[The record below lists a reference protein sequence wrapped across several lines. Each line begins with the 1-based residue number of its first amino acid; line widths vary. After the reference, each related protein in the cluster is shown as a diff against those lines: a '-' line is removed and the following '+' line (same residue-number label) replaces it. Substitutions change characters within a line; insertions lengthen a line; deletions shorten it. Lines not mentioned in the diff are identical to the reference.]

1 MTVDLADLLF
11 LKKPEQKPTIQ
22 TCEDT
27 PEQNPEQPLLGKLDK
42 LIDLSEK
49 KIYNNH
55 IPDNEKRQWSRILT
69 DAIRTYSTLLPQRIE
84 ATSTHTERRIILQMW
99 KPIDGATPNSQI

>member
-1 MTVDLADLLF
+1 MTELAELLF
-11 LKKPEQKPTIQ
+11 LKKPL
-22 TCEDT
+22 
-27 PEQNPEQPLLGKLDK
+27 QNPIVETCNEVPKQTLEQPLLAKLDK
-42 LIDLSEK
+42 LIDLTEK

-69 DAIRTYSTLLPQRIE
+69 DAIRTYGTLLPQRIE

-99 KPIDGATPNSQI
+99 KPLDSPNSQT